1 MFVTLYDSTAMWKKV
16 IIFNLAKKVTN
27 YIFNCNEP
35 QTLPNVIFCIR
46 LYNSI
51 GNRTNCEGSLR
62 FIMSFGDFA
71 EYI

>member
-35 QTLPNVIFCIR
+35 NTTECNFLHQTLQLTLLAIV
-46 LYNSI
+46 L
-51 GNRTNCEGSLR
+51 TVK
-62 FIMSFGDFA
+62 DH
-71 EYI
+71 